1 MSTQTKKMHK
11 LIFTVEVIKEAI
23 ENQQGFCLSCG
34 TVHDY
39 IEPDARGYKCDECE
53 ADKVFGAEEIILMG
67 RVF

>member
-23 ENQQGFCLSCG
+23 ENQQGFCISCG
-34 TVHDY
+34 AVHDC
-39 IEPDARGYKCDECE
+39 IEPDARGYKCDECGAE
-53 ADKVFGAEEIILMG
+53 KVFGAEEIILMG